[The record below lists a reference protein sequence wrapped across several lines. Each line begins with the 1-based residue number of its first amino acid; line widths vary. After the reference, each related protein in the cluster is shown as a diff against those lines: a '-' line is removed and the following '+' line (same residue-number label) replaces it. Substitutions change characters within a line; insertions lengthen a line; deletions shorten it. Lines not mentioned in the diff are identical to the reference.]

1 MAEYIQL
8 PNGAY
13 LELKKGQT
21 PVEGMMAARQ
31 LYPDAFKKEEAP
43 TQDTKGFKAA
53 AAAGFERLKGEA
65 ALTAGKA
72 GLMDEA
78 KAQQEYEAAQKRAQA
93 RFTPTEESWVE
104 SPFQKFKET
113 LGGSVPY
120 MVAPAAAGLAALAAP
135 VSAPVA
141 AGLGLLGAGAVS
153 TGQFTGSNLGAQVDT
168 GKTLEQA
175 SLGKAAAAA
184 VPQALIDTAAMALI
198 PGIGKLFGSVGS
210 KLTTEQARAIA
221 NQTLGKTV
229 MDYTAKTGATAGREG
244 VTEATQQV
252 LERLQA
258 GLNIT
263 DEDARKE
270 YIDSFIGGAVLG
282 GTLAP
287 AGRYIERSGAKTQ
300 AAKADRE
307 DKLKESAALA
317 EQERIAAEKEAA
329 EKQTPTYAL
338 QIANQLKTLEQ
349 EKVGLRQQ
357 IRKVTKDSTTEAE
370 DKAFNKDINEQ
381 LRANRRAADEL
392 APEVNRLK
400 KAGIYDQALEQER
413 VAGLSPTEYMLERS
427 GEVRDRKVA
436 PAAPDT
442 FYEDSGYAMP
452 DVLVPGVE
460 RRKADEA
467 EKARVS
473 AIPAAYAAERIQLAQ
488 DQRFEPTGDDYIEY
502 LLQDPYK
509 ASLIVQ
515 TRTPLPGLSE
525 RESDMLR
532 NNLAKRLKAMG
543 KEELA
548 ARQAD
553 LQAQKPGKEPV
564 NPMAQ
569 FLADQ
574 DMLDIARQEGM
585 TESDIAFVER
595 QAAMPRDT
603 VAQGDL
609 FGEQRVGQAAGVTEE
624 RGTIADKLDEMQR
637 QLDIAYA
644 QRNVQNGG
652 QYRETIRG
660 LVEQIRDLQART
672 ALPTMGEL
680 GGDTDAVRAYIAAGT
695 PDRKSDE
702 SIEEWYARTENVT
715 PTTSSLPESL
725 VAQRAAEAQRQAA
738 LARVANQ
745 DNEARADVVNGLV
758 GEITAVR
765 GALRPETITEIEAEV
780 DKILAPVVRYG
791 AQGDVMQVAQQQL
804 DRLSQKWRGG
814 TERGETATRTV
825 TPTTTSP
832 EMLRDQMDRA
842 FAQRDRYDAGTMDV
856 LEQLADNLKAFAAN
870 PDRLNLAGEWLN
882 RVTQTGRSS
891 PEMTRDLQTEL
902 ARLEE
907 GKLQDSGQMEL
918 PERFMP
924 KEIEGKAPAKKS
936 TAFATAAEFQKYL
949 ASDAL
954 KVLRQAMG
962 MGKDTASRMH
972 ARLEIFSKK
981 VENISKQLASLE
993 ARKQALQAQRKAD
1006 TNTAIDLLQTAEAN
1020 LKKIYER
1027 LDAELTELQ
1036 ADYVQARQQF
1046 DFTAQTVS
1054 DIGQK
1059 IADNLAQFQSTD
1071 TAVVEA
1077 AQKTAEAKTAYAT
1090 AIEQPVNKRTF
1101 SALRKARREVI
1112 TAIEQQITAS
1122 RKAGADETLLAFLNA
1137 DLNLQMQLQ
1146 AEEKVLD
1153 RDAQSL
1159 LNAGLAL
1166 EEAAATQK
1174 RSRKNQKELK
1184 QAQQELA
1191 AALEIKGDVAKEAG
1205 DIDAQLA
1212 QVQTDIASAEKELA
1226 RVQQIA
1232 ETTQTNKQV
1241 EAATRAEQESKSAF
1255 ERKLDEIKIEP
1266 LTRAE
1271 QDAVAE
1277 RDKAKLQAFQETT
1290 ARLAAIPGT
1299 RIDAT
1304 KRRQMLDAFDAH
1316 KGQNAE
1322 LIQDLKDVD
1331 TAIEE
1336 MQIAREIATDVLA
1349 DMPQMFTPEQIAKFQ
1364 ERIKTANERIEQL
1377 TAYSKRLEAQQASM
1391 QKAYE
1396 RAVLA
1401 TSSDPEIYQQV
1412 TKDLDAR
1419 VEKLNKDIAE
1429 NEARI
1434 AKGQAKSGKKAETKT
1449 LAQARK
1455 RVANYKR
1462 ELKRV
1467 EALRA
1472 NRLGF
1477 TRIDVL
1483 TGETVAGQVAAEK
1496 RAEQGRPEPQKRI
1509 DVQTQEQIDAE
1520 EDRANKYD
1528 ERNTRLIELQRAQ
1541 SALEAAKEP
1550 KTKAKQAERAER
1562 LRKLQ
1567 EDINKQIDLVN
1578 EVRPRGMG
1586 KVTAAARVQS
1596 SAPGKLRAGT
1606 QESKETSGISKQPI
1620 IEKRT
1625 VAQPTAK
1632 KAVEDA
1638 NAFAERLLA
1647 AKTPTDLADDFA
1659 DQDVKTRAAILAAV
1673 DSNVSMYRSQIAT
1686 LESERDAL
1694 QASVDVAKDPL
1705 RIPVVTRDRLAAIRE
1720 ELGIK
1725 QRLLAKAEGT
1735 KLQAE
1740 MMEYASLRAPTIEGG
1755 TEVSGFDMGVSD
1767 SFEDFE
1773 FSRGV
1778 PVQGLT
1784 TSELR
1789 NELRRAVGDE
1799 VTYAKKV
1806 SVYASVSDFLQ
1817 ANPKYAGQI
1826 PSDAKAFV
1834 DPSAERAYM
1843 FADNIAKN
1851 EGLAILLH
1859 EVGVHIGFRNFFNA
1873 GQFKALANAVRSWS
1887 KAPANTLEGRI
1898 GRAAEKRV
1906 KEAGTPANQ
1915 VDDELIAYAVEEAVK
1930 AGVTPAGVKG
1940 GSAVQNWMRMIVDA
1954 FTKALEKFGIAPESV
1969 KVGDLVNMAYGA
1981 AQLELKGTWHG
1992 TAGTFTEFDHTYM
2005 SSGEGSQAFG
2015 WGTYRA
2021 ERESIAQYYKR
2032 VAEKKN
2038 SGRTIDVVNAWYD
2051 LPEIKKWNAAGY
2063 NMPVYKGLNFD
2074 EAVAKWKKN
2083 KKANAD
2089 VGTAIGLLE
2098 NYHLEP
2104 YYKTEAEFR
2113 KAMEDLL
2120 DIARDNAR
2128 SAIQFA
2134 PTPEIKKIRQQNLLQ
2149 LELLDAKDFDYRSD
2163 LPPTLLPDPP
2173 KGRLL
2178 RTLHGQPEEAFI
2190 NLDAPILDQSARVG
2204 DALRKVFESL
2214 TNGQK
2219 ARFNRELSG
2228 DPNPSGKDVYDA
2240 FKLAMGNQKAVS
2252 DLMAS
2257 FGIAGNKFLDRPS
2270 RNQPVSDKSRY
2281 NYVDFFDKDQ
2291 GAAIIASDIN
2301 PIGPASDLLFSR
2313 GAPANAL
2320 EALALDITARPKTLK
2335 EKMGSNLALQAEM
2348 QAVDMRAGLR
2358 DVLKFGDDSMFT
2370 QAMYHVRKAEQ
2381 KMAQMFTVMNSGP
2394 LVQYTDSKGL
2404 VGYRSSN
2411 QNSARDVFDA
2421 ISDIPVDNPQMKTD
2435 IAQAYMVAQ
2444 RAQNKGLSKLDLGEM
2459 GVTEEKLKAALAAA
2473 NADPTLKAALENVR
2487 RKYNAYNKGMIEF
2500 LASTGRISKKMAAD
2514 LLKDGDYVP
2523 YYRVRDNG
2531 TAELNFGNN
2540 VTFNVGDIRRQP
2552 YLAELKGGETKLL
2565 PLNEAIQQNTL
2576 LLTDMALTNNA
2587 AKSVAYGLQALGK
2600 GMGPVDPATGKRKNL
2615 MPIKTGSGPAD
2626 ARTIRF
2632 YQEPDP
2638 SNPKDTGERHIVV
2651 ETKGTLA
2658 EGIPAELVV
2667 QSLEGASLALPG
2679 FLKLGGVAAD
2689 LLRAGVTRTP
2699 LYIARK
2705 LLREPMAAS
2714 FTGGLNS
2721 NAFSAIFKAG
2731 AEFVRMSRGT
2741 SDAQTKLIEK
2751 GLIQSNIFAGDMS
2764 DMKKMALQLASGK
2777 DQNVF
2782 EKVFAA
2788 ADRYAMRADA
2798 ATLALVLK
2806 NAEANGLSEVEADMM
2821 TMESMN
2827 FYKRGLSPTLQ
2838 YASRLIPF
2846 FNAQIQGLNVL
2857 IKAARGNMPFEEQQ
2871 EIKRKFYNNALLLT
2885 ATGLVYAMAM
2895 EDDETFRNARPR
2907 DKYSNFFL
2915 PIPGVDEPLKL
2926 PIPFEA
2932 GYFYS
2937 LAVAAVDAMRAET
2950 DGKAQWTALKDL
2962 FLGSVPG
2969 YSSMG
2974 MPQIVKP
2981 AFEVW
2986 ANKNFLTGGPVESLR
3001 LQGYSTEERYLATTT
3016 ELAKQLS
3023 KAVPILSPIQIEHIV
3038 RGYLGVLP
3046 LVAAAGANGLFE
3058 REGKGEKPEAR
3069 ASDMPL
3075 IGAAFQ
3081 KKYGGGDSD
3090 VVYREAKEAMDAKTT
3105 FNKMLK
3111 EGRREEAAEYRD
3123 NNRTELALAAAAG
3136 QYRQLVG
3143 RINEDVRRTQERND
3157 LNAQEKRLRLD
3168 ALDKAKQQAAE
3179 RFLEVRRRAEAA
3191 QR

>member
-43 TQDTKGFKAA
+43 AQDTTGFKAA

-93 RFTPTEESWVE
+93 RFTPTEDSWVE

-153 TGQFTGSNLGAQVDT
+153 TGQFTGSNLAAQMET

-175 SLGKAAAAA
+175 SGAAALGAA

-229 MDYTAKTGATAGREG
+229 MDYTLKTGATAGREG

-307 DKLKESAALA
+307 DKLKASAALA

-329 EKQTPTYAL
+329 EKQTPEYAL
-338 QIANQLKTLEQ
+338 EVANQLKTLEQ

-400 KAGIYDQALEQER
+400 KTGLYDQALEQAR
-413 VAGLSPTEYMLERS
+413 VAELSPMDYLLERS

-460 RRKADEA
+460 RRKAEEA
-467 EKARVS
+467 EKARVL

-515 TRTPLPGLSE
+515 TRTPMPGLPE

-532 NNLAKRLKAMG
+532 NNLAKRLKVMG

-574 DMLDIARQEGM
+574 DILDIARQEGM

-672 ALPTMGEL
+672 ALPTTGDL
-680 GGDTDAVRAYIAAGT
+680 GTATADLQGQLGQ
-695 PDRKSDE
+695 
-702 SIEEWYARTENVT
+702 
-715 PTTSSLPESL
+715 LPANL
-725 VAQRAAEAQRQAA
+725 QVQRNSEAKRQAA
-738 LARVANQ
+738 LSRVA
-745 DNEARADVVNGLV
+745 DKDTEARTDVMSGLV

-791 AQGDVMQVAQQQL
+791 AQGEVMQVAQQQL

-842 FAQRDRYDAGTMDV
+842 FAQNDQSTRTERRERYAPQDMTV
-856 LEQLADNLKAFAAN
+856 LNQIADNFNAFATN
-870 PDRLNLAGEWLN
+870 PDRLNMAGEWLN
-882 RVTQTGRSS
+882 RLTTTGRSS
-891 PEMTRDLQTEL
+891 PEMTRDLQAEL
-902 ARLEE
+902 AQLEE
-907 GKLQDSGQMEL
+907 GKRSETETPMRQTAFGLATKPTQTAQQLDL

-924 KEIEGKAPAKKS
+924 KAVAPQSETRVVNGKVQFVSPEDVGPLQGSPAERYAPAKKS

-954 KVLRQAMG
+954 KVLRRAMG

-1212 QVQTDIASAEKELA
+1212 QVQTDIASAEKELN
-1226 RVQQIA
+1226 RVQGIADNRETSRQA
-1232 ETTQTNKQV
+1232 ET
-1241 EAATRAEQESKSAF
+1241 ATRAEQESKSAF

-1331 TAIEE
+1331 TGIEE
-1336 MQIAREIATDVLA
+1336 MQSARKIATDALA

-1364 ERIKTANERIEQL
+1364 ERIKTANERIEKL

-1419 VEKLNKDIAE
+1419 VEKLNKDIAD

-1606 QESKETSGISKQPI
+1606 QESKETPGINKQPI

-1735 KLQAE
+1735 KLQTE
-1740 MMEYASLRAPTIEGG
+1740 MMEYASLRAPTVEGG
-1755 TEVSGFDMGVSD
+1755 TKVSGFDMGVEPD
-1767 SFEDFE
+1767 TFDEDGVDFDARYRVSATAGPSMSVLQVQKAYDTLTAGWVNKPE
-1773 FSRGV
+1773 TIVVADERGL
-1778 PVQGLT
+1778 PVRLLNQAKRDDMLGKIPGLYDPK
-1784 TSELR
+1784 SGKVYLIASNLR
-1789 NELRRAVGDE
+1789 
-1799 VTYAKKV
+1799 
-1806 SVYASVSDFLQ
+1806 SVSDVILTTVHEIAGHFGLQ
-1817 ANPKYAGQI
+1817 TVLGASYSPTMNAIYNGNAAIRKIA
-1826 PSDAKAFV
+1826 DAKMKET
-1834 DPSAERAYM
+1834 PSLTREMATE
-1843 FADNIAKN
+1843 
-1851 EGLAILLH
+1851 E
-1859 EVGVHIGFRNFFNA
+1859 
-1873 GQFKALANAVRSWS
+1873 ALADRAELDPNAPDTRSAVR
-1887 KAPANTLEGRI
+1887 KI
-1898 GRAAEKRV
+1898 
-1906 KEAGTPANQ
+1906 
-1915 VDDELIAYAVEEAVK
+1915 
-1930 AGVTPAGVKG
+1930 
-1940 GSAVQNWMRMIVDA
+1940 
-1954 FTKALEKFGIAPESV
+1954 
-1969 KVGDLVNMAYGA
+1969 
-1981 AQLELKGTWHG
+1981 
-1992 TAGTFTEFDHTYM
+1992 
-2005 SSGEGSQAFG
+2005 
-2015 WGTYRA
+2015 
-2021 ERESIAQYYKR
+2021 
-2032 VAEKKN
+2032 
-2038 SGRTIDVVNAWYD
+2038 YD
-2051 LPEIKKWNAAGY
+2051 TIKKWIRDTLGFKDTVTDAQVNQI
-2063 NMPVYKGLNFD
+2063 V
-2074 EAVAKWKKN
+2074 
-2083 KKANAD
+2083 ANARHY
-2089 VGTAIGLLE
+2089 VIEGGEAGKGATGL
-2098 NYHLEP
+2098 
-2104 YYKTEAEFR
+2104 TEAAYRTR
-2113 KAMEDLL
+2113 KAE
-2120 DIARDNAR
+2120 
-2128 SAIQFA
+2128 
-2134 PTPEIKKIRQQNLLQ
+2134 PT
-2149 LELLDAKDFDYRSD
+2149 
-2163 LPPTLLPDPP
+2163 
-2173 KGRLL
+2173 
-2178 RTLHGQPEEAFI
+2178 
-2190 NLDAPILDQSARVG
+2190 
-2204 DALRKVFESL
+2204 
-2214 TNGQK
+2214 
-2219 ARFNRELSG
+2219 
-2228 DPNPSGKDVYDA
+2228 
-2240 FKLAMGNQKAVS
+2240 
-2252 DLMAS
+2252 
-2257 FGIAGNKFLDRPS
+2257 
-2270 RNQPVSDKSRY
+2270 
-2281 NYVDFFDKDQ
+2281 
-2291 GAAIIASDIN
+2291 
-2301 PIGPASDLLFSR
+2301 
-2313 GAPANAL
+2313 NAL
-2320 EALALDITARPKTLK
+2320 EELARDLTARPKTLK

-2444 RAQNKGLSKLDLGEM
+2444 RAQNKGLSKLDLGEL

-2487 RKYNAYNKGMIEF
+2487 RKYNAYNKGLIEF

-2651 ETKGTLA
+2651 DTKGTLA

-2679 FLKLGGVAAD
+2679 FMKLGGVAAD

-2699 LYIARK
+2699 LYIIRK

-2714 FTGGLNS
+2714 FTGGLES
-2721 NAFSAIFKAG
+2721 NTFSSIIKAG

-2788 ADRYAMRADA
+2788 TDRYAMRADA

-2871 EIKRKFYNNALLLT
+2871 EIKRKFFNNALLLT

-2981 AFEVW
+2981 ALEVW
-2986 ANKNFLTGGPVESLR
+2986 TNKNFLTGGPVESLR

-3075 IGAAFQ
+3075 LGSAFQ

-3090 VVYREAKEAMDAKTT
+3090 VVYREAQDVMEAKTT

-3111 EGRREEAAEYRD
+3111 EGRREEAVAFRD
-3123 NNRTELALAAAAG
+3123 ENRTELALAPAAG

-3157 LNAQEKRLRLD
+3157 LNAQEKRIRLD

>member
-1 MAEYIQL
+1 MAQYVPL
-8 PNGAY
+8 PDGNSVKVREG
-13 LELKKGQT
+13 ET
-21 PVEGMMAARQ
+21 PDQAWERAQQMYPESFGGRKEAA
-31 LYPDAFKKEEAP
+31 PK
-43 TQDTKGFKAA
+43 QDTTGGKAA
-53 AAAGFERLKGEA
+53 FSAGLTRLGGQAELLKGKLGIKSEA
-65 ALTAGKA
+65 
-72 GLMDEA
+72 EA
-78 KAQQEYEAAQKRAQA
+78 QKEYEAAQAKAAA
-93 RFTPTEESWVE
+93 RFTPTEDSFAE
-104 SPFQKFKET
+104 SPFLKFREL
-113 LGGSVPY
+113 LGGSLPS
-120 MVAPAAAGLAALAAP
+120 MALPAAAGLAALAAP
-135 VSAPVA
+135 VSVPVA

-153 TGQFTGSNLGAQVDT
+153 AGQFTASNLGAQVDT

-184 VPQALIDTAAMALI
+184 APQALIDTAAMALI

-229 MDYTAKTGATAGREG
+229 MDYTLKTGATAGREG

-263 DEDARKE
+263 DADARKE

-349 EKVGLRQQ
+349 EKLDLQKQ
-357 IRKVTKDSTTEAE
+357 IRSVSKDSITEAE
-370 DKAFNKDINEQ
+370 DKAHNKEIQTQ
-381 LRANRRAADEL
+381 LKKNAAARDAL
-392 APEVNRLK
+392 APEKNRLVQS
-400 KAGIYDQALEQER
+400 GVYNRALEQER

-460 RRKADEA
+460 RRKAEEA

-509 ASLIVQ
+509 ASLVVE
-515 TRTPLPGLSE
+515 TSTPLPGLSE

-548 ARQAD
+548 ARQAE

-644 QRNVQNGG
+644 QRNVQKGG

-738 LARVANQ
+738 LARVADQ

-780 DKILAPVVRYG
+780 DKILAPVARYG

-891 PEMTRDLQTEL
+891 PEMTRDLQAEL
-902 ARLEE
+902 AQLEE
-907 GKLQDSGQMEL
+907 GKLQDSGQLDL

-1090 AIEQPVNKRTF
+1090 AIEQPVNRRTF
-1101 SALRKARREVI
+1101 SALRKARREII
-1112 TAIEQQITAS
+1112 TAIEKQITAS

-1191 AALEIKGDVAKEAG
+1191 AALEIKGDIAKEAG
-1205 DIDAQLA
+1205 DIDTQLA
-1212 QVQTDIASAEKELA
+1212 QVQTDIASAEKELN
-1226 RVQQIA
+1226 RVQGIA
-1232 ETTQTNKQV
+1232 DNRETSRQA

-1255 ERKLDEIKIEP
+1255 EQKLDEIKIEP

-1277 RDKAKLQAFQETT
+1277 RDKAKLQAFQNMT

-1299 RIDAT
+1299 RIDFT
-1304 KRRQMLDAFDAH
+1304 KRQQMLEAFNAH
-1316 KGQNAE
+1316 ADQEAQ
-1322 LIQDLKDVD
+1322 LVQDLKDVD
-1331 TAIEE
+1331 TAVEE
-1336 MQIAREIATDVLA
+1336 MQIAREIATDALA

-1377 TAYSKRLEAQQASM
+1377 TAYSKRLEAQQTSM

-1449 LAQARK
+1449 LAQTRK

-1467 EALRA
+1467 EALRS
-1472 NRLGF
+1472 NRLGIK
-1477 TRIDVL
+1477 RVDVL
-1483 TGETVAGQVAAEK
+1483 TGETIAGQIAAEK
-1496 RAEQGRPEPQKRI
+1496 RAEQGKAEPQKRI

-1740 MMEYASLRAPTIEGG
+1740 MMEYASLRAPTVEGG
-1755 TEVSGFDMGVSD
+1755 TEVSGFDMGVEPD
-1767 SFEDFE
+1767 TFDEDGVDFDARYRVSATAGPSMSVSQVQKAYDTLTAGWVNKPE
-1773 FSRGV
+1773 TIVVADERGL
-1778 PVQGLT
+1778 PVRLLNQAKRDDMLGKIPGLYDPK
-1784 TSELR
+1784 SGKVYLIASNLR
-1789 NELRRAVGDE
+1789 
-1799 VTYAKKV
+1799 
-1806 SVYASVSDFLQ
+1806 SVSDVILTTVHEIAGHFGLQ
-1817 ANPKYAGQI
+1817 TVLGASYSPTMNAIYNGNAAIRKIA
-1826 PSDAKAFV
+1826 DAKMKEM
-1834 DPSAERAYM
+1834 PSLTREMATEEALAERAEL
-1843 FADNIAKN
+1843 DP
-1851 EGLAILLH
+1851 
-1859 EVGVHIGFRNFFNA
+1859 NA
-1873 GQFKALANAVRSWS
+1873 PDTRS
-1887 KAPANTLEGRI
+1887 A
-1898 GRAAEKRV
+1898 
-1906 KEAGTPANQ
+1906 
-1915 VDDELIAYAVEEAVK
+1915 
-1930 AGVTPAGVKG
+1930 
-1940 GSAVQNWMRMIVDA
+1940 MRKI
-1954 FTKALEKFGIAPESV
+1954 
-1969 KVGDLVNMAYGA
+1969 
-1981 AQLELKGTWHG
+1981 
-1992 TAGTFTEFDHTYM
+1992 
-2005 SSGEGSQAFG
+2005 
-2015 WGTYRA
+2015 
-2021 ERESIAQYYKR
+2021 
-2032 VAEKKN
+2032 
-2038 SGRTIDVVNAWYD
+2038 YD
-2051 LPEIKKWNAAGY
+2051 TIKKWIRDTLGFKDTVTDAQVNQI
-2063 NMPVYKGLNFD
+2063 V
-2074 EAVAKWKKN
+2074 
-2083 KKANAD
+2083 ANARHY
-2089 VGTAIGLLE
+2089 VIEGGEAGKGATGL
-2098 NYHLEP
+2098 
-2104 YYKTEAEFR
+2104 TEAAYRTR
-2113 KAMEDLL
+2113 KAE
-2120 DIARDNAR
+2120 
-2128 SAIQFA
+2128 
-2134 PTPEIKKIRQQNLLQ
+2134 PT
-2149 LELLDAKDFDYRSD
+2149 
-2163 LPPTLLPDPP
+2163 
-2173 KGRLL
+2173 
-2178 RTLHGQPEEAFI
+2178 
-2190 NLDAPILDQSARVG
+2190 
-2204 DALRKVFESL
+2204 
-2214 TNGQK
+2214 
-2219 ARFNRELSG
+2219 
-2228 DPNPSGKDVYDA
+2228 
-2240 FKLAMGNQKAVS
+2240 
-2252 DLMAS
+2252 
-2257 FGIAGNKFLDRPS
+2257 
-2270 RNQPVSDKSRY
+2270 
-2281 NYVDFFDKDQ
+2281 
-2291 GAAIIASDIN
+2291 
-2301 PIGPASDLLFSR
+2301 
-2313 GAPANAL
+2313 NAL
-2320 EALALDITARPKTLK
+2320 EELARDLTARPKTLK

-2473 NADPTLKAALENVR
+2473 NADPTLKAALENMR

-2651 ETKGTLA
+2651 DTKGTLA

-2679 FLKLGGVAAD
+2679 FMKLGGVAAD

-2699 LYIARK
+2699 LYIIRK

-2714 FTGGLNS
+2714 FTGGLES
-2721 NAFSAIFKAG
+2721 NTFSSIIKAG

-2788 ADRYAMRADA
+2788 TDRYAMRADA

-2871 EIKRKFYNNALLLT
+2871 EIKRKFFNNALLLT
-2885 ATGLVYAMAM
+2885 ATGIVYAMAM

-2981 AFEVW
+2981 ALEVW
-2986 ANKNFLTGGPVESLR
+2986 TNKNFLTGGPVESLR

-3075 IGAAFQ
+3075 LGSAFQ

>member
-43 TQDTKGFKAA
+43 AQDTTGFKAA

-93 RFTPTEESWVE
+93 RFTPTEDSWVE

-153 TGQFTGSNLGAQVDT
+153 TGQFTGSNLGAQLGT

-175 SLGKAAAAA
+175 SGAAALGAA

-229 MDYTAKTGATAGREG
+229 MDYTLKTGATAGREG

-307 DKLKESAALA
+307 DKLKASAALA

-329 EKQTPTYAL
+329 EKQTPEYAL
-338 QIANQLKTLEQ
+338 EVANQLKTLEQ

-400 KAGIYDQALEQER
+400 KTGLYDQALEQAR
-413 VAGLSPTEYMLERS
+413 VAELSPMDYLLERS

-442 FYEDSGYAMP
+442 FYEESGYAMP

-460 RRKADEA
+460 RRKAEEA

-515 TRTPLPGLSE
+515 TRTPMPGLPE

-532 NNLAKRLKAMG
+532 NNLAKRLKVMG

-574 DMLDIARQEGM
+574 DILDIARQEGM

-672 ALPTMGEL
+672 ALPTTGDL
-680 GGDTDAVRAYIAAGT
+680 GTATADLQGQLGQ
-695 PDRKSDE
+695 
-702 SIEEWYARTENVT
+702 
-715 PTTSSLPESL
+715 LPANL
-725 VAQRAAEAQRQAA
+725 QVQRNSEAKRQAA
-738 LARVANQ
+738 LSRVA
-745 DNEARADVVNGLV
+745 DKDTEARTDVMSGLV

-791 AQGDVMQVAQQQL
+791 AQGEVMQVAQQQL

-814 TERGETATRTV
+814 TERGQTATRTV

-842 FAQRDRYDAGTMDV
+842 FAQNDQSTRTQRRERYAPQDMTV
-856 LEQLADNLKAFAAN
+856 LNQIADNFNAFATN
-870 PDRLNLAGEWLN
+870 PDRLNMAGEWLN
-882 RVTQTGRSS
+882 RLTTTGRSS
-891 PEMTRDLQTEL
+891 PEMTRDLQAEL
-902 ARLEE
+902 AQLEE
-907 GKLQDSGQMEL
+907 GKRSETETPMRQTAFGLATKPTQTAQQLDL

-924 KEIEGKAPAKKS
+924 KVVAPQSETRVVNGKVQFVSPEDVGPLQGSPAERYAPAKKS

-954 KVLRQAMG
+954 KVLRRAMG

-1166 EEAAATQK
+1166 EEAAATQQ

-1191 AALEIKGDVAKEAG
+1191 AALEIKGDVAKEAA

-1212 QVQTDIASAEKELA
+1212 QVQTNIASAEKELN
-1226 RVQQIA
+1226 RVQGIADNRETSRQA
-1232 ETTQTNKQV
+1232 ET
-1241 EAATRAEQESKSAF
+1241 ATRAEQENKSAF

-1299 RIDAT
+1299 RIDFS
-1304 KRRQMLDAFDAH
+1304 KRQQMLEAFNAH
-1316 KGQNAE
+1316 ADQEAQ
-1322 LIQDLKDVD
+1322 LSQDLKDAD
-1331 TAIEE
+1331 TGIEE
-1336 MQIAREIATDVLA
+1336 MQIAREIATDALA

-1434 AKGQAKSGKKAETKT
+1434 AKGQSKSGKKAETKT
-1449 LAQARK
+1449 LAQTRK

-1467 EALRA
+1467 EALRS
-1472 NRLGF
+1472 NRLGIK
-1477 TRIDVL
+1477 RVDVL

-1620 IEKRT
+1620 TEKREI
-1625 VAQPTAK
+1625 AAPTTA
-1632 KAVEDA
+1632 KAVEEA
-1638 NAFAERLLA
+1638 NTFSNRLDKARTEKEREDIIL
-1647 AKTPTDLADDFA
+1647 AKTL
-1659 DQDVKTRAAILAAV
+1659 DQRQQIIDAVNNNVLTMRRRVEALEEERKTLTGAKSVAA
-1673 DSNVSMYRSQIAT
+1673 N
-1686 LESERDAL
+1686 
-1694 QASVDVAKDPL
+1694 
-1705 RIPVVTRDRLAAIRE
+1705 DRLAKINK
-1720 ELGIK
+1720 EL
-1725 QRLLAKAEGT
+1725 
-1735 KLQAE
+1735 
-1740 MMEYASLRAPTIEGG
+1740 
-1755 TEVSGFDMGVSD
+1755 D
-1767 SFEDFE
+1767 
-1773 FSRGV
+1773 
-1778 PVQGLT
+1778 
-1784 TSELR
+1784 
-1789 NELRRAVGDE
+1789 
-1799 VTYAKKV
+1799 
-1806 SVYASVSDFLQ
+1806 
-1817 ANPKYAGQI
+1817 
-1826 PSDAKAFV
+1826 
-1834 DPSAERAYM
+1834 
-1843 FADNIAKN
+1843 
-1851 EGLAILLH
+1851 
-1859 EVGVHIGFRNFFNA
+1859 
-1873 GQFKALANAVRSWS
+1873 
-1887 KAPANTLEGRI
+1887 
-1898 GRAAEKRV
+1898 
-1906 KEAGTPANQ
+1906 GTPANIQ
-1915 VDDELIAYAVEEAVK
+1915 DVETTGLRTMLKKAEGQLEKLSAEITKANEIEADRAYEMLGTEMGGAPKTRSAGRLQEIVDEGEVYEERGEVRRATEATRKPAFAVKTPAMKNLGRMSRLAQKAGATRDTAYAFDGLTYKEAAQRMADTSTSDADKAFFERLVEVFETFPDDAVSYRVYGSSRSMGNTGTAAGVFATQRDAEAVFIRTGLSEARNRK
-1930 AGVTPAGVKG
+1930 VLMHELAHAASVHALKVNPELDAQVTKLREKVEAFVYSDAGDKFMSENFTPLKMDGYDYFQELYGLTDNKEFIAEAFSSAGFQKVLAEIPSDKPKLSIFSRLVG
-1940 GSAVQNWMRMIVDA
+1940 YLA
-1954 FTKALEKFGIAPESV
+1954 KALGLSDK
-1969 KVGDLVNMAYGA
+1969 A
-1981 AQLELKGTWHG
+1981 AQSSLAEAL
-1992 TAGTFTEFDHTYM
+1992 ALTEKLFNRTRNEIYAD
-2005 SSGEGSQAFG
+2005 SGNIK
-2015 WGTYRA
+2015 RA
-2021 ERESIAQYYKR
+2021 E
-2032 VAEKKN
+2032 
-2038 SGRTIDVVNAWYD
+2038 DV
-2051 LPEIKKWNAAGY
+2051 
-2063 NMPVYKGLNFD
+2063 
-2074 EAVAKWKKN
+2074 
-2083 KKANAD
+2083 
-2089 VGTAIGLLE
+2089 
-2098 NYHLEP
+2098 
-2104 YYKTEAEFR
+2104 
-2113 KAMEDLL
+2113 
-2120 DIARDNAR
+2120 
-2128 SAIQFA
+2128 SA
-2134 PTPEIKKIRQQNLLQ
+2134 
-2149 LELLDAKDFDYRSD
+2149 Y
-2163 LPPTLLPDPP
+2163 
-2173 KGRLL
+2173 
-2178 RTLHGQPEEAFI
+2178 
-2190 NLDAPILDQSARVG
+2190 
-2204 DALRKVFESL
+2204 
-2214 TNGQK
+2214 
-2219 ARFNRELSG
+2219 
-2228 DPNPSGKDVYDA
+2228 
-2240 FKLAMGNQKAVS
+2240 
-2252 DLMAS
+2252 
-2257 FGIAGNKFLDRPS
+2257 
-2270 RNQPVSDKSRY
+2270 
-2281 NYVDFFDKDQ
+2281 
-2291 GAAIIASDIN
+2291 
-2301 PIGPASDLLFSR
+2301 
-2313 GAPANAL
+2313 APANAL
-2320 EALALDITARPKTLK
+2320 EELARDLTARPKTLK

-2651 ETKGTLA
+2651 DTKGTLA

-2679 FLKLGGVAAD
+2679 FMKLGGVAAD

-2699 LYIARK
+2699 LYIIRK

-2714 FTGGLNS
+2714 FTGGLES
-2721 NAFSAIFKAG
+2721 NTFSSIIKAG

-2788 ADRYAMRADA
+2788 TDRYAMRADA

-2871 EIKRKFYNNALLLT
+2871 EIKRKFFNNALLLT

-2981 AFEVW
+2981 ALEVW
-2986 ANKNFLTGGPVESLR
+2986 TNKNFLTGGPVESLR

-3075 IGAAFQ
+3075 LGSAFQ

-3090 VVYREAKEAMDAKTT
+3090 VVYREAQDVMEAKTT

-3111 EGRREEAAEYRD
+3111 EGRREEAVAFRD
-3123 NNRTELALAAAAG
+3123 ENRTELALAPAAG

-3157 LNAQEKRLRLD
+3157 LNAQEKRIRLD